1 MTQKKDI
8 IKEIEETK
16 RSLGEIY
23 PVIKAKDGTVLDG
36 RHRLLAGW
44 TSEKI
49 MPEVTTDLQ
58 KLVVRY
64 VANRRRKISNEEK
77 TEIFDG
83 IAEILIKENV
93 VEVDM
98 NTSVQPHLKNR
109 PDVIPQVAKLLGS
122 DRTTINKHISDK
134 YKRGYALYKITSE
147 QRKKDKIRRGR
158 FAVQGELLHII
169 DENSLIII
177 THLMHKSNT
186 AWHPLMKNLDFL
198 IERGYI
204 LDFGRVFE
212 LTDDGRLVSS
222 IYKVLRY
229 YLQEKEKLSKE
240 LNLIEEMEKWIKN
253 RKVVIKNY
261 IKPSMKI
268 LAS

>member
-1 MTQKKDI
+1 MTQKEDI

-16 RSLGEIY
+16 KSLGEIY
-23 PVIKAKDGTVLDG
+23 PVIKARDGTILDG
-36 RHRLLAGW
+36 RHRLLVGW

-83 IAEILIKENV
+83 IAEILIKENI
-93 VEVDM
+93 VEVD
-98 NTSVQPHLKNR
+98 NNAPIQPHLRSR
-109 PDVIPQVAKLLGS
+109 PDVITHISKLLGS
-122 DRTTINKHISDK
+122 DRTTINKHISGK
-134 YKRGYALYKITSE
+134 YKRGYAIYKTTSE
-147 QRKKDKIRRGR
+147 QRKKDKIRRGKFSAR
-158 FAVQGELLHII
+158 GEILHII
-169 DENSLIII
+169 GENSLIII
-177 THLMHKSNT
+177 THLMHKSNM
-186 AWHPLMKNLDFL
+186 AWHPLMHNLDIL
-198 IERGYI
+198 IEKGYI
-204 LDFGRVFE
+204 IDFGREYE

-261 IKPSMKI
+261 IKPSMI
-268 LAS
+268 LARG